1 MKITFWYTINMCL
14 VSVKILDTK
23 TIVYVGGMLVNSDF
37 TLKLAIIKLGSNS
50 STSLANEN
58 ECFYIY

>member
-1 MKITFWYTINMCL
+1 MCL

-23 TIVYVGGMLVNSDF
+23 TIVSVGGMLVNSDF

-50 STSLANEN
+50 PTSLANEN

>member
-1 MKITFWYTINMCL
+1 MCL
-14 VSVKILDTK
+14 ISVKILDTK

-37 TLKLAIIKLGSNS
+37 TLKLAITKLGSNS

-58 ECFYIY
+58 EYFYIY